1 MSENSE
7 NTIENGEDFRLF
19 VARILLGSLFLVF
32 GTMLLLQ
39 QLPYQCA
46 DQQPLLLFGNKIS
59 GILSVASSS
68 FVIAAFFIPIRGLLM
83 ITTVFLYM
91 FNLSYLGTT
100 GEIYYNFIWWVP
112 ALPLCFAPK
121 RMEYILN
128 RYKWFIPLFAIV
140 DAYNNGLH
148 FSALPL
154 YLLYFVSF
162 LPFRSLFVSFNRHF
176 EPR

>member
-100 GEIYYNFIWWVP
+100 GEIYYNFI
-112 ALPLCFAPK
+112 
-121 RMEYILN
+121 
-128 RYKWFIPLFAIV
+128 
-140 DAYNNGLH
+140 
-148 FSALPL
+148 
-154 YLLYFVSF
+154 
-162 LPFRSLFVSFNRHF
+162 
-176 EPR
+176 